1 MEKYLITGS
10 SGFVAMHFV
19 NYLERNKIRSQILG
33 VDIEEQAIDTQDF
46 KFVEYMSIKVDML
59 DLKKINS
66 ILSTF
71 KPDYVLHLA
80 SFSSVSYSWKDPVLS
95 FKNNTNIFLNLV
107 ETIRRLGIKCRIIS
121 IGSSEEYGIVNKND
135 VPIKESN
142 NLSPNNPYA
151 VARVSQ
157 EMLSML
163 YADGYDLD
171 IICTRSFNHIGPYQK
186 EIFAVASFA
195 KQLVEIKR
203 RNSFNEKLSVGDIS
217 IIRDFVDVRDVVRA
231 YDMLFRNGKK
241 GEIYNISTGKGY
253 SLKNVIDK
261 MCEILDISLE
271 IEKKNNF
278 IRPVDSKIIIG
289 SNEKIKKEIG
299 WTPNYNL
306 EDSLENVIRY
316 WESIL

>member
-1 MEKYLITGS
+1 MKRYLVTGS
-10 SGFVAMHFV
+10 SGFVGRHFV
-19 NYLERNKIRSQILG
+19 THLESNNIPFSVIGL
-33 VDIEEQAIDTQDF
+33 DIEEPALNTRYF
-46 KFVEYMSIKVDML
+46 KFVEYRSIKADML

-66 ILSTF
+66 ILSKF

-107 ETIRRLGIKCRIIS
+107 ETIRKLDIKCRIIS
-121 IGSSEEYGIVNKND
+121 VGSSEEYGIFDEKNLP
-135 VPIKESN
+135 VKESN

-163 YADGYDLD
+163 YANGYDLD
-171 IICTRSFNHIGPYQK
+171 IMCTRSFNHIGPYQK
-186 EIFAVASFA
+186 DIFVVPSFA
-195 KQLVEIKR
+195 KQLVNIKNH
-203 RNSFNEKLSVGDIS
+203 NSFNKKLSVGNIS

-231 YDMLFRNGKK
+231 YDMLFRSGKK

-253 SLKNVIDK
+253 SLKNIIDK
-261 MCEILDISLE
+261 MCEILGISVE
-271 IEKKNNF
+271 IEKKNNL
-278 IRPVDSKIIIG
+278 IRPVDSKVIIG
-289 SNEKIKKEIG
+289 SNEKIKNEIG

-306 EDSLENVIRY
+306 KDSLENIIRY
-316 WESIL
+316 WESII